1 MELKPQDVLP
11 YRLNDV
17 LKLLGQK
24 RLCEACFEF
33 PAVEGSPYCEN
44 CRTEMEEFF
53 KEIERL
59 DAKRDEER
67 EREIDF
73 EGHLRHTKKHKSN
86 K

>member
-33 PAVEGSPYCEN
+33 PAMKDSPYCEG
-44 CRTEMEEFF
+44 CREEMEVSF
-53 KEIERL
+53 KEVDRL